1 MKKISI
7 SGPVEA
13 KLPADEAKEFNKLV
27 AGTEKEI
34 TERSKS
40 VNVNFRW
47 SEKEIA
53 RAKKIAEKKGMP
65 YQTYLKSTLKQ
76 QMDKDEQDLNIA
88 S

>member
-1 MKKISI
+1 MKKIHIKSI
-7 SGPVEA
+7 SEADLSPQEVAKFDRIVE
-13 KLPADEAKEFNKLV
+13 E
-27 AGTEKEI
+27 TEKEI
-34 TERSKS
+34 KAKS